1 MVYNGSF
8 FYLNLESESVV
19 RYDLLSMHSRKF
31 RIPRNR
37 VVRHSGLKLLSNRL
51 YAPQQEYSYV
61 DFATDENGIWAIM
74 GLAVDNN
81 TVVMKF
87 DAATLQIQY
96 MWNISLSH
104 HQVADMFIV
113 CGVLY
118 AVDHVDLRET
128 KIRYT
133 IPIPFSYY
141 NIHSHDALFKICI
154 GFIQEQTSRRR
165 IALYKSFQV
174 HYNFG
179 LQSAIEGNCYHGKAC
194 IRFHQNPFLE
204 SDDVGWR

>member
-1 MVYNGSF
+1 MTTYRLSSPSKGNDHVIYNGSF
-8 FYLNLESESVV
+8 FYLHLESESIV
-19 RYDLLSMHSRKF
+19 RFDLLSLHSQKF

-51 YAPQQEYSYV
+51 YGPQQDFSYV
-61 DFATDENGIWAIM
+61 DFSTDENGIWAIM

-87 DAATLQIQY
+87 DPRSLQIQY

-118 AVDHVDLRET
+118 AVDHVKLRDT
-128 KIRYT
+128 KIR
-133 IPIPFSYY
+133 
-141 NIHSHDALFKICI
+141 
-154 GFIQEQTSRRR
+154 QENT
-165 IALYKSFQV
+165 
-174 HYNFG
+174 G
-179 LQSAIEGNCYHGKAC
+179 
-194 IRFHQNPFLE
+194 P
-204 SDDVGWR
+204 